1 MASCWLLR
9 WQRLRLMLRSSH
21 PSAATTVDT
30 VENLSKF
37 SNFKKSNKSQWI
49 NVMATLGPGCQ
60 MMDSFGL
67 WWTNVY
73 EIQNLSSSS

>member
-9 WQRLRLMLRSSH
+9 WQRLRLMLRPSH

-37 SNFKKSNKSQWI
+37 SNLKEQQI
-49 NVMATLGPGCQ
+49 A
-60 MMDSFGL
+60 MDKF
-67 WWTNVY
+67 
-73 EIQNLSSSS
+73 EMSSLFISVH